1 MDIDMSQANPS
12 KKKVLVIEDDRSL
25 QAAIVDKLS
34 MNGLDSILASSKQEG
49 IDALIDNEN
58 IALIWLDHYLF
69 GKEDGLDFLN
79 EVRKSKDWQEIPIF
93 VISNTAGTDKVNA
106 YLALGAD
113 KYYTKAEHRLDQ
125 IIKDISNYIKE

>member
-125 IIKDISNYIKE
+125 IIKDIANYIKE

>member
-1 MDIDMSQANPS
+1 MSQANPS